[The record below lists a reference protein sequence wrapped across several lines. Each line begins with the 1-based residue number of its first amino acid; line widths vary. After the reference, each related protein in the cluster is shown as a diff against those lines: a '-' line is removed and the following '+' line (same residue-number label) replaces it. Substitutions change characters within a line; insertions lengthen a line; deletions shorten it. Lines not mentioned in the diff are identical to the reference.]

1 MGAFEVGIVL
11 PIMQFGPDRETAR
24 WSDLRAMS
32 LRAEEIGFDT
42 IWTPDELLWRM
53 EDGPPRGVW
62 KGVGRSVGVSVRPLD
77 AAGLRPEL
85 ISGSAGEIADAVRSF
100 REAGFTQLEMIVG
113 PGTVAA
119 LEALAPVVE
128 QLRAD

>member
-1 MGAFEVGIVL
+1 VGAFEVGIVL

-77 AAGLRPEL
+77 PAGLRPDV
-85 ISGSAGEIADAVRSF
+85 ISGSVGEIPEAVRAF
-100 REAGFTQLEMIVG
+100 RDAGFSQLEMMVG
-113 PGTVAA
+113 PGTMTAFD
-119 LEALAPVVE
+119 ALAPVVE
-128 QLRAD
+128 RLHAD